1 MPPARAADRRYAI
14 ASCYVNGGRGSGGDL
29 LGYTA
34 PMPRVF
40 LGSLGPLLLVLHA
53 LAAIVLGGASVHQ
66 AVLAVRLLLGRPV
79 GSRLVR
85 LYSLVALI
93 AYGTTLLLGSLLYPR
108 YRYFVRGL
116 LLDRDAPWASN
127 LFDFKENLAT
137 LGLPLAVGTFLVAG
151 SVVAAVRPGASA
163 PVEPAQLELRR
174 QVRWVYAAMALGTA
188 AVSLFNIISGLLV
201 TGARGA

>member
-1 MPPARAADRRYAI
+1 
-14 ASCYVNGGRGSGGDL
+14 
-29 LGYTA
+29 
-34 PMPRVF
+34 MPRVF
-40 LGSLGPLLLVLHA
+40 LGSIGPLLLVLHA
-53 LAAIVLGGASVHQ
+53 LSAIVLGGSSVHQ
-66 AVLAVRLLLGRPV
+66 AVLAVKLLRGRPV
-79 GSRLVR
+79 SARLVR

-93 AYGTTLLLGSLLYPR
+93 AYGATLLIGSMLYPR

-116 LLDRDAPWASN
+116 QLDRDVPWASN

-137 LGLPLAVGTFLVAG
+137 LGLPLAVGTFLIAG
-151 SVVAAVRPGASA
+151 SVVAAVRPVVSSEAPPAPPASI
-163 PVEPAQLELRR
+163 ELRR

>member
-1 MPPARAADRRYAI
+1 
-14 ASCYVNGGRGSGGDL
+14 
-29 LGYTA
+29 
-34 PMPRVF
+34 MPRVF

-53 LAAIVLGGASVHQ
+53 LAAVVLGGASVHQ
-66 AVLAVRLLLGRPV
+66 SVLAVRVLRGRPV
-79 GSRLVR
+79 STRLVR
-85 LYSLVALI
+85 LYALVALL
-93 AYGTTLLLGSLLYPR
+93 AYGTTVLMGSLLYPR

-116 LLDRDAPWASN
+116 QLDRDAPWASN

-137 LGLPLAVGTFLVAG
+137 LGFPLAVGTFLIAG
-151 SVVAAVRPGASA
+151 SVVAAVRPVAAARPGAPA
-163 PVEPAQLELRR
+163 EAEMPEPIELQR